1 MASRLSSFLAELKR
15 RKVYHVAV
23 VYVLVGLAVAQG
35 ADWAFDLIELPNI
48 ASQLV
53 AILIVL
59 GFPIAVV
66 LAWAYEIRPEEP
78 KPPEPTIPTAEA
90 KDRNSIIVLPFDN
103 MSPDPGDAYFSDGLT
118 EEIITS
124 LSQIHS
130 LRVISRSSAMILKG
144 TQKDVR
150 TIGRELDVQY
160 VLEGSVRKAGEEL
173 RITAQLIDA
182 NTDEH
187 KWAEKYA
194 GVLGDVFSIQ
204 EAVSRSIAEALEL
217 EMTTEE
223 ERCLTKRPIDDVQ
236 AYDCHLRARHETLR
250 WTRRGL
256 ERATR
261 YLKDGIEIVGENA
274 ALLFGLGYVQ
284 VTYVWAGLESG
295 EEGEECLTRADD
307 YASKIFALESD
318 SPQGH
323 CLLGLTHFTRNRQ
336 REAISHLRKVLRQ
349 DPTNPDA
356 IWILM
361 VLYFAVGKV
370 EPAAPLAKLLLET
383 DPLSPITHNVVGAYY
398 LMAGHP
404 QRALA
409 AARRI
414 FELEPE
420 DHLSRHVLVLLLLLN
435 DLAEEAKSHA
445 EGWKDDTPENVSH
458 WVLSLYAAALRQDR
472 SELNRLAALD
482 YSAAAKGQFDHSW
495 HVAHCFALVG
505 DSENAV
511 NWLKNSVSLGF
522 INYPVLSR
530 DPVLAKLKDEP
541 RFIELM
547 ESVHREWERFEV

>member
-414 FELEPE
+414 FEMEPE